1 MIKEFRKKHGLTQR
15 QMAKVLGLTKRS
27 IEYFEPLD
35 NKGKL
40 KDTKKV
46 LELKAAMIR
55 YDVEAMKVKVYND
68 NSAKITNY
76 IDNPPMYSEDYEYD
90 DMFEDEA
97 VINLNVSK
105 IIFAVVL
112 VIILVVLW

>member
-1 MIKEFRKKHGLTQR
+1 MIKEFREKHGLTQR
-15 QMAKVLGLTKRS
+15 QMAKVLGLTERS

-55 YDVEAMKVKVYND
+55 YEVESMKVKVYND
-68 NSAKITNY
+68 NSVKITKY
-76 IDNPPMYSEDYEYD
+76 IDNPPMYSDDCEYEE
-90 DMFEDEA
+90 MFEDEA
-97 VINLNVSK
+97 TTGANVSK
-105 IIFAVVL
+105 IIFAVII

>member
-15 QMAKVLGLTKRS
+15 QMARVLDLTERS
-27 IEYFEPLD
+27 IEYYEPLD

-40 KDTKKV
+40 KDTKGV

-55 YDVEAMKVKVYND
+55 YDVESMKVKVYND
-68 NSAKITNY
+68 NSAKIAKY
-76 IDNPPMYSEDYEYD
+76 IDNPPMCLDDYEYD
-90 DMFEDEA
+90 DIFEDETI
-97 VINLNVSK
+97 VNIDVPK
-105 IIFAVVL
+105 IILAIIL

>member
-15 QMAKVLGLTKRS
+15 QMAKVLGLTERS

-55 YDVEAMKVKVYND
+55 YDVESMKVKVYND
-68 NSAKITNY
+68 NSVKIADY
-76 IDNPPMYSEDYEYD
+76 INNPPLYFDDCEYEDI
-90 DMFEDEA
+90 FEDKT
-97 VINLNVSK
+97 VINLNISK
-105 IIFAVVL
+105 IIF
-112 VIILVVLW
+112 VIILVIIFVVLW

>member
-55 YDVEAMKVKVYND
+55 YEVESMKVKVYND
-68 NSAKITNY
+68 NSVKIADY
-76 IDNPPMYSEDYEYD
+76 INNPPLYSDEYEDMLE
-90 DMFEDEA
+90 EEA
-97 VINLNVSK
+97 TIGVNVSR
-105 IIFAVVL
+105 IIFAIVL

>member
-1 MIKEFRKKHGLTQR
+1 MIKEFREKHGLTQR
-15 QMAKVLGLTKRS
+15 QMAKVLGLSERS

-55 YDVEAMKVKVYND
+55 YDVESMKVKVYND
-68 NSAKITNY
+68 NSSKIANY
-76 IDNPPMYSEDYEYD
+76 IDNPPMCFDDYEYD
-90 DMFEDEA
+90 DIFEDET
-97 VINLNVSK
+97 VVNIDVSK
-105 IIFAVVL
+105 IIFAIVL
-112 VIILVVLW
+112 VIIFVVLW

>member
-1 MIKEFRKKHGLTQR
+1 MIKEFREKHGLTQR
-15 QMAKVLGLTKRS
+15 QMAKVLGLTERS

-55 YDVEAMKVKVYND
+55 YDVESMKVKVYND
-68 NSAKITNY
+68 NSVKIIDY
-76 IDNPPMYSEDYEYD
+76 ISNPPMYSDDCEYEE
-90 DMFEDEA
+90 MFEDESTTGA
-97 VINLNVSK
+97 NVSK
-105 IIFAVVL
+105 IIFAVII